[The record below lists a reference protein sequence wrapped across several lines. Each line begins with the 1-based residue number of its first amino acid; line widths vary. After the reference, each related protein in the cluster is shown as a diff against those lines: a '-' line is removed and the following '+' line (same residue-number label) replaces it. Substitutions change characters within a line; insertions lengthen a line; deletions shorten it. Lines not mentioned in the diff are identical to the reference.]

1 MMRFN
6 IVDDHSHRRWSRLLG
21 LKIESDHVYVKEEF
35 YQANVGEITSIQVMA
50 ALALRTDP
58 NGQYSGGHIR

>member
-1 MMRFN
+1 M
-6 IVDDHSHRRWSRLLG
+6 LG